1 MSAKITPFPR
11 GPIRAFVVVP
21 DDQPSRDICRVVVGG
36 YAIEGGL
43 PWPSRGQLKTVLR
56 ELRADPRGL
65 PVTVHPECKR
75 RAGQ

>member
-1 MSAKITPFPR
+1 MSAKIIPFLRVPL
-11 GPIRAFVVVP
+11 RAFVVVP

-36 YAIEGGL
+36 YAIDGGL
-43 PWPSRGQLKTVLR
+43 PCPSRGQLKTVLR

-75 RAGQ
+75 RASQ